1 MRRIIKIIATAL
13 ATVSIFSIAACTN
26 SGGNNNTNSN
36 NSSNNSTLTGV
47 TVSNEQAKGTVSDYE
62 DHFVTEGQLHKINV
76 TESNRP
82 FVTNGK
88 SDYKIVIGE
97 GNVEATNA
105 KTEAAGLVAKQVRL
119 ATGAALEIV
128 SVSDVANWSE
138 TSKWIVFGDAELF
151 ANAGLTMPEDDLGY
165 SGYYMKSVGDSIF
178 IATNHIFGYQQA
190 AISFLKQVI
199 GFEIYT
205 NDTIVYKKDGKF
217 LPTMEIIEKPDF
229 QIHEVAS
236 SSLTAESKYAMGFVG
251 AEDVIMPL
259 GGELWHNVIDVLPHA
274 TYKEEHPN
282 WYASNDAN
290 SICYTARLAPEE
302 REDDKLFDEDG
313 NPNNEYAA
321 LVLEV
326 ANKMTEAC
334 VANPNM
340 IAIPFTMEDCAPDC
354 YCDECLAEK
363 ERYGGAASATVV
375 KFMNDVDNLVQ
386 AWIAENQPGREVYL
400 LFFAYQ
406 VYAKSPTKIVD
417 GKPQPID
424 ESVVCNPH
432 VAPYIALLDD
442 TYYNQSF
449 YHEKN
454 EIAYNAVTGWQAL
467 ADTTFIWPYETNF
480 HSAMYPFNTFDT
492 MQETYRFLKANDALF
507 VRTESCWFQST
518 TGQFERLKTYVG
530 SKVMHDVNVNYAEL
544 VNDFFTQYFE
554 DASEPMRRYF
564 DEMQAY
570 LRWLEKEYP
579 TVFTG
584 YIYEAEGKHSTEF
597 WPKQTMESWLKIM
610 DEAYQSIERYKE
622 SNEEKYNRLKDH
634 ITLETLFP
642 RYVLITFYEGTYS
655 SDELYEMRVAF
666 KNDCQALGVSVLTT
680 GVGNNLSDLYLKWG
694 I

>member
-1 MRRIIKIIATAL
+1 MKKITRLIAGLMAALSVFCVTACKNN
-13 ATVSIFSIAACTN
+13 VDSSSDSN
-26 SGGNNNTNSN
+26 SGTENTPTGITVNN
-36 NSSNNSTLTGV
+36 G
-47 TVSNEQAKGTVSDYE
+47 QAKGTVSDYE

-76 TESNRP
+76 TESTRP
-82 FVTNGK
+82 FVSNGN
-88 SDYKIVIGE
+88 SEYKIVIGD
-97 GNVEATNA
+97 GNTDATNA
-105 KTEAAGLVAKQVRL
+105 KTKAAGLLAKQVRL
-119 ATGAALEIV
+119 ATGADLKIV
-128 SVSDVANWSE
+128 AVSEVAEW
-138 TSKWIVFGDAELF
+138 TKDSKYIVFGDEEMF
-151 ANAGLTMPEDDLGY
+151 ADAGLAMPEDDLGY
-165 SGYYMKSVGDSIF
+165 TGYYLKSVGDSIF

-274 TYKEEHPN
+274 TYKEEHPD
-282 WYASNDAN
+282 WYATNDAN
-290 SICYTARLAPEE
+290 TICYTARLKPEE
-302 REDDKLFDEDG
+302 REDDKLYDEEG

-321 LVLEV
+321 LVVEV
-326 ANKMTEAC
+326 ANKMIVAC
-334 VANPNM
+334 EEYPDM

-354 YCDECLAEK
+354 WCDECKAEK
-363 ERYGGAASATVV
+363 EKYGGAASASIV

-386 AWIAENQPGREVYL
+386 AWINENQPGRDVYL

-406 VYAKSPTKIVD
+406 VYMKSPTKIVD
-417 GKPQPID
+417 GKPQAID

-454 EIAYNAVTGWQAL
+454 EIAYNAIMGWQAL

-507 VRTESCWFQST
+507 VRTESCWFQSA
-518 TGQFERLKTYVG
+518 TGQFERLKSYVG
-530 SKVMHDVNVNYAEL
+530 SKVMHDVNVNYDEL

-554 DASEPMRRYF
+554 DSATAMRTYF
-564 DEMQAY
+564 DELQAY

-579 TVFTG
+579 TIFTG
-584 YIYEAEGKHSTEF
+584 YIYEVEGKQSAEF
-597 WPKQTMESWLKIM
+597 WPKQTMESWLSIM
-610 DEAYQSIERYKE
+610 DEAYQAI
-622 SNEEKYNRLKDH
+622 EKYKSTDPEKYERLKSH

-642 RYVLITFYEGTYS
+642 RFVLIYFYEGTYS
-655 SDELYEMRVAF
+655 LNTLHAMRVAF
-666 KNDCQALGVSVLTT
+666 KQDCEALGVSVLTT
-680 GVGNNLSDLYLKWG
+680 GVGDNLSDLYLKWG